1 MKNSLTFS
9 PNSVRPNLPL
19 RRPSTN
25 PVVLCD
31 ASPSSG
37 RSALLPTPVRPA
49 SFSYGAGSLM
59 NSTANSDKITV
70 AHTAP
75 SLALNFC
82 NFCAQQGNF
91 HCKRCKK
98 TAYCSVV
105 CQTEDWKAHRHMCK
119 AIEAEP
125 TNDKIL
131 DDSVSP
137 ASGDEPGDPVHSD
150 TNSIHRV
157 YMKDLHSK
165 VTKGAEIQAAVV
177 EFHSPGHFFIVAQSN
192 ETLEALQMITV
203 ELQKTYSIPSATA
216 HTPVVDEVCAVQ
228 FSCDMNWYR
237 GLVQNLAADQ
247 NSAQVLYI
255 DFGNKEK
262 VPFERIKPLTAKLQQ
277 FGPCAIECCIAEVV
291 PVADAWSGKCCIAV
305 RMLLEGKTLTVK
317 VLDIMQNGLVHAVD
331 IMLSRGNTLSSFLLE
346 HEYAVKKTVNK
357 TPTEQDINDMKNASM
372 ENFNCHSNGKNDN
385 LWAHV
390 PESLTQAVGDSFSA
404 VVTHFQSPEKIVV
417 QKVENAGTI
426 HNLQMMLRD
435 HCNKVPASSYFR
447 PAPGTVCCAL
457 FSEDKQWY
465 RAKILAYS
473 SEKRVCVGY
482 LDFGN
487 SEDVDLSNLRPITPS
502 LLDVPMQAMT
512 CGLVGVQP
520 IGENWSE
527 ECLLALQRRVSN
539 RILRI
544 EIQGPHEGKALVTI
558 IDEVSDPQTNISEL
572 LIAAGFAVPAVVNIS
587 TDQPTEVSLPA
598 PEVPV
603 CSPAPEPLVWTC
615 AVLPSDGQ
623 TVTLRLCSVESPGKF
638 FCHIDNPKDVELL
651 MALEAELKPYCE
663 VVSSAFDPKL
673 GEPCCAIIPENGK
686 CFRALVKQ
694 LCKDDIMVAIVD
706 YGYCMSLKKNHLR
719 PITNKFLTLPFL
731 AVPCWLAGVEP
742 RGSKWTSKA
751 LLQFQTLVE
760 GEALSARVLSVTE
773 DGYGVELQSKSQSVA
788 SALVSENL
796 AIFLGEKGKQEAAM
810 TPNIL
815 NESALAN
822 RQEQVSNN
830 KAASELTP
838 DTTLSQIGETS
849 FPVDWKTVVLPVN
862 ETFQPS
868 IAAVSSPSLFYLF
881 GPRQVGEQQLQE
893 MMLQLAE
900 YCKSQGFQPSA
911 HVTDKPTAGAAC
923 CARFTAD
930 NNWYRAVILEV
941 CDQVASVIYADYGNS
956 EKVSL
961 SDILPIPAS
970 FLQLPFQLIRCTLI
984 GKEYFPVEWS
994 EDVLRMFLSV
1004 LQQGVL
1010 ATVESF
1016 DGYSN
1021 VLTLSLPT
1029 ECGGGLVEAMILD
1042 ALQAHSKSTTA
1053 PIPDIT
1059 PASTMSSTDTR
1070 IEKSPEPSV
1079 LHDMPNKSEIRTTSQ
1094 EVQLPLS
1101 TAPLGKST
1109 ETVHE
1114 NPVQRILKHMDPP
1127 CLTDPKTR
1135 GKYLIHFLLPSLLK

>member
-1 MKNSLTFS
+1 MLCGTSSQTASNGGCPGSTLGPPTPQICEEKKNCLSFSKVLNEIFVYSLT
-9 PNSVRPNLPL
+9 
-19 RRPSTN
+19 
-25 PVVLCD
+25 
-31 ASPSSG
+31 
-37 RSALLPTPVRPA
+37 
-49 SFSYGAGSLM
+49 
-59 NSTANSDKITV
+59 
-70 AHTAP
+70 
-75 SLALNFC
+75 
-82 NFCAQQGNF
+82 GNF

-105 CQTEDWKAHRHMCK
+105 CQAEDWKAHRHMCK
-119 AIEAEP
+119 AIE
-125 TNDKIL
+125 
-131 DDSVSP
+131 
-137 ASGDEPGDPVHSD
+137 
-150 TNSIHRV
+150 
-157 YMKDLHSK
+157 
-165 VTKGAEIQAAVV
+165 AAVV

-331 IMLSRGNTLSSFLLE
+331 IMLSRGMLL
-346 HEYAVKKTVNK
+346 HNIDFVTAAIVNK

-417 QKVENAGTI
+417 QKVENAGK
-426 HNLQMMLRD
+426 D

-527 ECLLALQRRVSN
+527 ECLVALQRRVSN

-598 PEVPV
+598 PEV
-603 CSPAPEPLVWTC
+603 PEPLVWTC

-731 AVPCWLAGVEP
+731 AVPCWLAGTVSCAINGVNCVSEI
-742 RGSKWTSKA
+742 
-751 LLQFQTLVE
+751 LHFQTLVE

-822 RQEQVSNN
+822 RQEQVIMYCL
-830 KAASELTP
+830 A
-838 DTTLSQIGETS
+838 ETS

-881 GPRQVGEQQLQE
+881 GPRQ
-893 MMLQLAE
+893 
-900 YCKSQGFQPSA
+900 
-911 HVTDKPTAGAAC
+911 
-923 CARFTAD
+923 AD

-984 GKEYFPVEWS
+984 ASSCCCDSLKNKVSF
-994 EDVLRMFLSV
+994 VL
-1004 LQQGVL
+1004 
-1010 ATVESF
+1010 
-1016 DGYSN
+1016 
-1021 VLTLSLPT
+1021 
-1029 ECGGGLVEAMILD
+1029 
-1042 ALQAHSKSTTA
+1042 SKC
-1053 PIPDIT
+1053 I
-1059 PASTMSSTDTR
+1059 
-1070 IEKSPEPSV
+1070 K
-1079 LHDMPNKSEIRTTSQ
+1079 
-1094 EVQLPLS
+1094 
-1101 TAPLGKST
+1101 
-1109 ETVHE
+1109 
-1114 NPVQRILKHMDPP
+1114 
-1127 CLTDPKTR
+1127 
-1135 GKYLIHFLLPSLLK
+1135 LLKMTI

>member
-1 MKNSLTFS
+1 
-9 PNSVRPNLPL
+9 
-19 RRPSTN
+19 
-25 PVVLCD
+25 
-31 ASPSSG
+31 
-37 RSALLPTPVRPA
+37 
-49 SFSYGAGSLM
+49 
-59 NSTANSDKITV
+59 
-70 AHTAP
+70 
-75 SLALNFC
+75 
-82 NFCAQQGNF
+82 NF

-105 CQTEDWKAHRHMCK
+105 CQAEDWKAHRHMCK

-125 TNDKIL
+125 TDKIL

-331 IMLSRGNTLSSFLLE
+331 IMLSRNTLSSFLLE

-357 TPTEQDINDMKNASM
+357 TPTEQDIDMKNASM

-417 QKVENAGTI
+417 QKVENATI

-457 FSEDKQWY
+457 FSDKQWY

-512 CGLVGVQP
+512 CGLVVQP

-527 ECLLALQRRVSN
+527 ECLVALQRRVSN

-587 TDQPTEVSLPA
+587 TDQPTEVS
-598 PEVPV
+598 
-603 CSPAPEPLVWTC
+603 WTC

-638 FCHIDNPKDVELL
+638 FCHIDNPK
-651 MALEAELKPYCE
+651 
-663 VVSSAFDPKL
+663 
-673 GEPCCAIIPENGK
+673 G
-686 CFRALVKQ
+686 ALVKQ

-731 AVPCWLAGVEP
+731 AVPCWLAVEP

-796 AIFLGEKGKQEAAM
+796 AIFLGEKGK
-810 TPNIL
+810 
-815 NESALAN
+815 
-822 RQEQVSNN
+822 
-830 KAASELTP
+830 
-838 DTTLSQIGETS
+838 TS

-881 GPRQVGEQQLQE
+881 GPRQ
-893 MMLQLAE
+893 
-900 YCKSQGFQPSA
+900 
-911 HVTDKPTAGAAC
+911 
-923 CARFTAD
+923 D

-984 GKEYFPVEWS
+984 KEYFPVEWS

-1021 VLTLSLPT
+1021 VLTLSL
-1029 ECGGGLVEAMILD
+1029 
-1042 ALQAHSKSTTA
+1042 
-1053 PIPDIT
+1053 
-1059 PASTMSSTDTR
+1059 
-1070 IEKSPEPSV
+1070 
-1079 LHDMPNKSEIRTTSQ
+1079 
-1094 EVQLPLS
+1094 
-1101 TAPLGKST
+1101 
-1109 ETVHE
+1109 
-1114 NPVQRILKHMDPP
+1114 
-1127 CLTDPKTR
+1127 
-1135 GKYLIHFLLPSLLK
+1135 